1 MLYIL
6 NIMGFTMKLH
16 FYSNFF
22 IKLSLFLV
30 FIFSNYDLLIAK
42 NIENTDLFKRFSLDY
57 NFILDEK
64 KDINKSQ
71 NDFDFKLAE
80 NFVLNNLSSNVD
92 QNLTTYAIAAEYL
105 TMKQIPLDGIEF
117 NYVEDFYQSFLNAS
131 FNKQCQTGLIATGV
145 FVSYGYAITE
155 YDFKDEFLK
164 CKQFINDTEL
174 GLLILNLVSSRSFFT
189 IKNDESLETIL
200 IKLQNLN
207 FKENHLTKEKNN
219 FYFGDCDISK
229 LFLYKSYS
237 NLIFHYSN
245 EKNIEGVIDN
255 YERSKSILNIC
266 KDELTNKILEI
277 ENAYRF
283 YYYQIDNTNS
293 YELKVNYFYEFDKVS
308 KKLFEGQLN
317 NLYSQTIYLD
327 LFILNTMHEY
337 ELTKNEKLLN
347 EQLDFASEKAL
358 TSSRSQY
365 FLPAI
370 DAVKKTYKNDSP
382 TLGILNENNDLL
394 KTTKNKPDLGD
405 SLLDLVYE
413 EKNYDQALAEISLY
427 EEVNGP
433 ISYPDDYLLINYKW
447 AAYHFDGLL
456 TEAIQFQSEMI
467 DEFATKSFKKQGLN
481 FFNNSKNPE
490 ISNIIESSSRNILDS
505 LFLLQYGEGYELN
518 EGGSTIVFPD
528 EYLQI
533 LPQALETLLFIGQLS
548 DVNEANHSVQYIKLK
563 DIFKNI
569 GLSVGYENLPY
580 DIDQQL
586 RNIFEFEKQFLQY
599 SSENKSDLEELAKLK
614 NNIQSSYQKIYES
627 KLWLDFINKN
637 PEAQLNSFNPLNTG
651 HLITKLRPDEQ
662 LIYVKE
668 FEELIY
674 VIGISHEKYDWL
686 KIEGEELDNLRKNL
700 INYKLTIS
708 DPNIPFDMNLS
719 NNIYQKL
726 LWKFI
731 TLASMQFT
739 NKIYFINSSNLIDI
753 PLDSLQFILPD
764 EEFDGDQLIDYFA
777 FTYLPSIDYFQK
789 TTKDKLIFEE
799 AGFNI
804 EPVFEDSRFIGFK
817 LINLEFEPF
826 FGHFYE
832 GDIITSVDGQ
842 DINYLSLF
850 DFLHIN
856 TKVKGFTQKLTV
868 LRNNEKTQ
876 ISIDNLRFYSKKYD
890 YDFIGFGDPVF
901 NNNPNKTEINLGL
914 LKLRNSSGSFEK
926 LDQFYASIP
935 ELKETKEEIINAK
948 NSILNIPKDE
958 AFSNLNFTGK
968 TKTFLGE
975 EANEKNFYDL
985 QDISTRFLTFATH
998 AISSKDQSFLTH
1010 PSLILSRTIDK
1021 DNDGLLSS
1029 LEVAEMNIESDL
1041 TILSACNTF
1050 SANEDSDFKLSGFAN
1065 SFLIAGTRNIMLSR
1079 WSVPS
1084 EQTAE
1089 LMNSFYRS
1097 PILTL
1102 DYSVALRLAKM
1113 EIREKYSHP
1122 FYWSS
1127 FFIIGK

>member
-1 MLYIL
+1 
-6 NIMGFTMKLH
+6 MKLH
-16 FYSNFF
+16 FYS
-22 IKLSLFLV
+22 IQIPKY
-30 FIFSNYDLLIAK
+30 FIFLSIFFYSFDHLYAK
-42 NIENTDLFKRFSLDY
+42 NIENTELFQLFEKEY
-57 NFILDEK
+57 NYISIDK
-64 KDINKSQ
+64 KKFNKSQ
-71 NDFDFKLAE
+71 EDYYYKTAE
-80 NFVLNNLSSNVD
+80 EFLLKNITD
-92 QNLTTYAIAAEYL
+92 DIDKNLTVYSIAAEYL
-105 TMKQIPLDGIEF
+105 SMQGVPIDEIDF
-117 NYVEDFYQSFLNAS
+117 NYVEEFYDNFLQAS
-131 FNKQCQTGLIATGV
+131 FKKQCQTGLISTGV
-145 FVSYGYAITE
+145 FLSYSYGVTE
-155 YDFKDEFLK
+155 HDFVDDFFK
-164 CKQFINDTEL
+164 CRNFINDTKF
-174 GLLILNLVSSRSFFT
+174 GLLILNLVTSRSFFV
-189 IKNDESLETIL
+189 IKNDESLKNIL
-200 IKLQNLN
+200 IELQILD
-207 FKENHLTKEKNN
+207 LSKNDLSRSMRQY
-219 FYFGDCDISK
+219 YFGDCDISK

-237 NLIFHYSN
+237 NLIFYYSN
-245 EKNIEGVIDN
+245 QDDIEGVIDS
-255 YERSKSILNIC
+255 YEKSKKITNIC
-266 KDELTNKILEI
+266 KTKLFNKIFEI
-277 ENAYRF
+277 ENAYR
-283 YYYQIDNTNS
+283 YYFFQIDNIKDYQNKIN
-293 YELKVNYFYEFDKVS
+293 LFYEFDAIAKQ
-308 KKLFEGQLN
+308 LFSDQIED
-317 NLYSQTIYLD
+317 LYSQTIYLD
-327 LFILNTMHEY
+327 LYILNIINEY
-337 ELTKNEKLLN
+337 ELNKDENLLMEQIQFASDKALLN
-347 EQLDFASEKAL
+347 A
-358 TSSRSQY
+358 RSQY
-365 FLPAI
+365 FLSTI
-370 DAVKKTYKNDSP
+370 KEIKNDYDIQESP
-382 TLGILNENNDLL
+382 TIGLINEENDFF
-394 KTTKNKPDLGD
+394 KNSKNKQELWDK
-405 SLLDLVYE
+405 LLDLVYE
-413 EKNYDQALAEISLY
+413 KKNYEQALLEITKY
-427 EEVNGP
+427 EEINGP
-433 ISYPDDYLLINYKW
+433 ISYPNDYLLINYKW
-447 AAYHFDGLL
+447 DAYHYDGLL

-467 DEFATKSFKKQGLN
+467 NEFASKSFKKQGLN

-490 ISNIIESSSRNILDS
+490 ISKIIKESSRNILDS

-548 DVNEANHSVQYIKLK
+548 DLNEANHSVQYLKLK

-569 GLSVGYENLPY
+569 ALSTGYENLPY

-599 SSENKSDLEELAKLK
+599 SSENKSDLEELARLK
-614 NNIQSSYQKIYES
+614 NNIQSSYKKIYDS

-700 INYKLTIS
+700 INYKLMIS

-719 NNIYQKL
+719 QSIYQKL

-731 TLASMQFT
+731 TTESMQFT

-764 EEFDGDQLIDYFA
+764 GEFDGDQLIDYFA

-804 EPVFEDSRFIGFK
+804 EPVYEDSRFIGFK

-856 TKVKGFTQKLTV
+856 TKVKGYKQKLTV
-868 LRNNEKTQ
+868 LRNNQKTE
-876 ISIDNLRFYSKKYD
+876 ITIDNLRFYSKKYE

-901 NNNPNKTEINLGL
+901 NNNQNQTEINLGL

-935 ELKETKEEIINAK
+935 ELKETREEIINAK
-948 NSILNIPKDE
+948 NSILDIPKDE
-958 AFSNLNFTGK
+958 AFSNLNFTGN

-985 QDISTRFLTFATH
+985 QNTSTRFLTFATH

-1089 LMNSFYRS
+1089 LMNSFYKS

-1113 EIREKYSHP
+1113 EIREKYPHP